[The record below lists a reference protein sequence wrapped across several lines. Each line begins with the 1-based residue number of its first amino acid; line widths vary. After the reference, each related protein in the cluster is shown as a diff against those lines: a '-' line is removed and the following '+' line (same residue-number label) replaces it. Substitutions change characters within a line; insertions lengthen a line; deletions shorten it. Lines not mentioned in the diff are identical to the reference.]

1 MADVDKFR
9 ILNKDYLPL
18 PAMDESNNGHSGN
31 NKENDLY
38 YKAYSDD
45 IKKKVAEDIS
55 VNGDSQQNKIST
67 TDALQER
74 KNEVLERANKKEYNH
89 NNEDYHQGLQDYIV
103 KYPES
108 DKKYYDIQ
116 YELAK
121 SQFTRGTVLPPKK
134 EQAFLLPSGENDQ
147 YHIMHRMVERMI
159 SDDELRG
166 YMNSAKCMF
175 VQWNGQRRVYYSE
188 NGVCI
193 ITKSGNDW
201 IFKTAWS
208 KLDYDEDTETIMGV
222 INKYVR

>member
-1 MADVDKFR
+1 
-9 ILNKDYLPL
+9 
-18 PAMDESNNGHSGN
+18 
-31 NKENDLY
+31 
-38 YKAYSDD
+38 
-45 IKKKVAEDIS
+45 
-55 VNGDSQQNKIST
+55 
-67 TDALQER
+67 
-74 KNEVLERANKKEYNH
+74 
-89 NNEDYHQGLQDYIV
+89 
-103 KYPES
+103 
-108 DKKYYDIQ
+108 
-116 YELAK
+116 
-121 SQFTRGTVLPPKK
+121 
-134 EQAFLLPSGENDQ
+134 
-147 YHIMHRMVERMI
+147 MHRMVERMI